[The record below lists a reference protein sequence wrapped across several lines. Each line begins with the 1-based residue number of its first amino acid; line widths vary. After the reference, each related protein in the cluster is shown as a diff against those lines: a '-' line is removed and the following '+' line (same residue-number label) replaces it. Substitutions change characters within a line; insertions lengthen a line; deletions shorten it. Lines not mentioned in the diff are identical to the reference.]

1 MGGLVLIG
9 LYAVALIFFPMTPGQ
24 TVVVLP
30 GPDGKVGTVVV
41 QHDGEQT
48 VLDSA
53 YSTSRIGKDGSEER
67 TRLSA
72 GAVKQEFGT
81 TLSALPARPV
91 SFNLYFLLGKDEL
104 TAASKLE
111 LDKAMAELK
120 RRSAPD
126 IVVIGHTDTIG
137 GLERNDK
144 LSLARAERVRDAL
157 IAQGLPATR
166 ITAAGR
172 GEREP
177 LVPTADNVAEP
188 RNRRVEVNVR

>member
-9 LYAVALIFFPMTPGQ
+9 LYAVALIFFPMNPGQ

>member
-1 MGGLVLIG
+1 MGGLILIG
-9 LYAVALIFFPMTPGQ
+9 LFAVAVIFFPMTPGQ

-30 GPDGKVGTVVV
+30 GPDGKVGSVVV

-48 VLDSA
+48 VLDTA
-53 YSTSRIGKDGSEER
+53 YSASRISQDGAEDR
-67 TRLSA
+67 TRMSA
-72 GAVKQEFGT
+72 AAVKQAFGS
-81 TLSALPARPV
+81 TLGALPARPV

-104 TAASKLE
+104 TAASKVE

-120 RRSAPD
+120 RRAVPD

-137 GLERNDK
+137 ALEWNDK
-144 LSLARAERVRDAL
+144 LSLARAERVREAL

-177 LVPTADNVAEP
+177 LVTTVDNVAEP